1 MRSPTGL
8 AQNWSSKSC
17 LSRMSRS
24 VMMPCSGPSIS
35 VTCNAPTPCACI
47 IFNALLSE
55 ASGGRLR
62 AGFDAT
68 APAVTSARR
77 AIQRASLAGP
87 PSPNACATLDSMGNT
102 RGGARFLRRESILA
116 QKRHPQKKA
125 PLRGFHPSGQARR
138 SQTGPLFTT
147 FSNGTRLMF
156 SQCASGKI
164 PHACNSARSACPQP
178 HVLQEGSVAP
188 SGDGHSAAP
197 CTPPPRPVRARARD
211 CPERHRVPVAGRT
224 LRCRRVSCCPF
235 PLVVS

>member
-35 VTCNAPTPCACI
+35 VTCSAPTPCACI
-47 IFNALLSE
+47 IFKALLSE

-87 PSPNACATLDSMGNT
+87 PSPNACATRESMSKGAFGSREHVQKGRELVGLAPQNGHPSIIIT
-102 RGGARFLRRESILA
+102 PPTKQMDHDDNHLSSRPSKNIIKAALFGLSYNILKRYETHVQPVVLRARFHSA
-116 QKRHPQKKA
+116 Y
-125 PLRGFHPSGQARR
+125 
-138 SQTGPLFTT
+138 
-147 FSNGTRLMF
+147 
-156 SQCASGKI
+156 
-164 PHACNSARSACPQP
+164 NSVHSTDWPARSPTCCKRIQ
-178 HVLQEGSVAP
+178 LL
-188 SGDGHSAAP
+188 HSAA
-197 CTPPPRPVRARARD
+197 
-211 CPERHRVPVAGRT
+211 PERHRVLVAGRT

-235 PLVVS
+235 VS